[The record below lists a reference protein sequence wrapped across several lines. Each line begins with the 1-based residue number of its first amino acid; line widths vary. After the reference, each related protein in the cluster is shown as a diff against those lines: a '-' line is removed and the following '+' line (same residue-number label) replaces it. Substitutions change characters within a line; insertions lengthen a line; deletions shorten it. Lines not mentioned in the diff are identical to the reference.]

1 GWKSWSFLSLKFRAQ
16 SLKSKTISKPK
27 TLNHKPPSLIKFEIR
42 IFGFQ
47 VSRFN
52 RGYRYLMPGHG
63 FATASSRVV
72 ARFHCSEGP
81 SFFTLTGVVSGA
93 EAIASGHCSLIV
105 SASNI
110 CASLLEVN
118 LEERVRNPR
127 RFLLIRGRLSRPFAM
142 GKCGVGIENGIL
154 EQWALIQHSTIPFF
168 HSSTIS
174 VSTPSHDEETAR
186 SAGAGDPCRSR
197 CHWECGRPRGC
208 DPFKASRIAGTPAPA
223 GGRTQ

>member
-1 GWKSWSFLSLKFRAQ
+1 SKQ
-16 SLKSKTISKPK
+16 SQNPK
-27 TLNHKPPSLIKFEIR
+27 TLITNPRLLLNSKSEFLDFKFH
-42 IFGFQ
+42 
-47 VSRFN
+47 VFN
-52 RGYRYLMPGHG
+52 RGYRYLMPGNG

-127 RFLLIRGRLSRPFAM
+127 RFLLIRGRLSRPFGDGGNAVLEYRKWNI
-142 GKCGVGIENGIL
+142 GTLGSNPTLHYSIL
-154 EQWALIQHSTIPFF
+154 PLF
-168 HSSTIS
+168 HYS

-208 DPFKASRIAGTPAPA
+208 DPCKASRIAGTPDPA